1 MPRERLL
8 GRVLKVIEYH
18 QHNIAAAKASH
29 AKKRKGRLRKLGVAL
44 KQCTRCEKLAL

>member
-1 MPRERLL
+1 L

-18 QHNIAAAKASH
+18 QNNIAAAKASH

-44 KQCTRCEKLAL
+44 KQCTRCDQLAL